1 MKKLVCGMVMGLSL
15 VTMVVAQHRG
25 RDNPDFLSSEFNPK
39 YTASSIMMEEIAGGV
54 RIYAAQNLGRYLY
67 SVAGDATQ
75 LVWNQEHL
83 PWMEGAAGNGVG
95 QTIKLSCD
103 KSFSSLSIL
112 NGYVDLAN
120 PAAFR
125 ENSRAKSIRIEDLDN
140 GLVYQLDLADEI
152 AFTGIQLDLPT
163 CNVLLRIT
171 AVYEGSVYQDA
182 CISALIPEDAPST
195 FYFQGQGDGRA
206 VGVGR
211 RF

>member
-1 MKKLVCGMVMGLSL
+1 MKKLVCYWLVMGMVGVMI
-15 VTMVVAQHRG
+15 AQHRG
-25 RDNPDFLSSEFNPK
+25 RDNPAFLSSEFNPK
-39 YTASSIMMEEIAGGV
+39 YTASSIMMEEVSGGV

-67 SVAGDATQ
+67 SVADDATQ

-103 KSFSSLSIL
+103 KSFSSLNIL

-120 PAAFR
+120 PSAFR

-140 GLVYQLDLADEI
+140 GLVYQLKLADEI
-152 AFTGIQLDLPT
+152 AFTGIQLKLPT
-163 CNVLLRIT
+163 CNVLLLIT
-171 AVYEGSVYQDA
+171 EVYEGSVYQDT
-182 CISALIPEDAPST
+182 CISAIIPEDAPST

>member
-1 MKKLVCGMVMGLSL
+1 MKKLVCYWLVMGMVG
-15 VTMVVAQHRG
+15 VVIAQHRG
-25 RDNPDFLSSEFNPK
+25 RDNPAFLSSEFNPK
-39 YTASSIMMEEIAGGV
+39 YTASSIMMEEVSGGV

-67 SVAGDATQ
+67 SVADDATQ

-103 KSFSSLSIL
+103 KSFSSLNIL

-120 PAAFR
+120 PSAFR

-140 GLVYQLDLADEI
+140 GLVYQLKLADEI
-152 AFTGIQLDLPT
+152 AFTGIQLKLPT
-163 CNVLLRIT
+163 CNVLLLIT
-171 AVYEGSVYQDA
+171 EVYEGSVYQDA
-182 CISALIPEDAPST
+182 CISAIIPEASPST
-195 FYFQGQGDGRA
+195 FYFQGKGDGRA

>member
-1 MKKLVCGMVMGLSL
+1 
-15 VTMVVAQHRG
+15 
-25 RDNPDFLSSEFNPK
+25 
-39 YTASSIMMEEIAGGV
+39 
-54 RIYAAQNLGRYLY
+54 
-67 SVAGDATQ
+67 
-75 LVWNQEHL
+75 
-83 PWMEGAAGNGVG
+83 MEGAAGNGVG
-95 QTIKLSCD
+95 QTITLSCD

>member
-1 MKKLVCGMVMGLSL
+1 MGLSL

-75 LVWNQEHL
+75 LMWNQEHL

-140 GLVYQLDLADEI
+140 GLVYQLELADEI

>member
-1 MKKLVCGMVMGLSL
+1 MKKLVCYWLVMGMVG
-15 VTMVVAQHRG
+15 VVIAQHRG
-25 RDNPDFLSSEFNPK
+25 RDNPAFLSSEFNPK

-103 KSFSSLSIL
+103 KSFSSLNIL

-120 PAAFR
+120 LSAFR

>member
-15 VTMVVAQHRG
+15 VTMVIAQHRG
-25 RDNPDFLSSEFNPK
+25 RDNPAFLSSEFNPK
-39 YTASSIMMEEIAGGV
+39 YTASSIMMEEVSGGV

-67 SVAGDATQ
+67 SVADDATQ
-75 LVWNQEHL
+75 LVWNQDHL

-103 KSFSSLSIL
+103 KSFSSLNIL

-125 ENSRAKSIRIEDLDN
+125 ENSRAKFIRIEDLDN

-152 AFTGIQLDLPT
+152 AFTGIQLELPT

>member
-1 MKKLVCGMVMGLSL
+1 MKKLVCYWLVMGMVG
-15 VTMVVAQHRG
+15 VVIAQHRG

-140 GLVYQLDLADEI
+140 GLVYQLNLSDEI
-152 AFTGIQLDLPT
+152 AFTGIQLKLPT
-163 CNVLLRIT
+163 CNVLLLIT
-171 AVYEGSVYQDA
+171 EVYEGSVYQDA
-182 CISALIPEDAPST
+182 CISAIIPEDSPST

>member
-1 MKKLVCGMVMGLSL
+1 MKKLVCGMVLGLSL

-103 KSFSSLSIL
+103 KSFSSLNIL

-120 PAAFR
+120 LSAFR

-152 AFTGIQLDLPT
+152 AFTGVQLDLPT

>member
-1 MKKLVCGMVMGLSL
+1 MKKLVCYWLVMGMVG
-15 VTMVVAQHRG
+15 VVIAQHRG
-25 RDNPDFLSSEFNPK
+25 RDNPAFLSSEFNPK

>member
-1 MKKLVCGMVMGLSL
+1 MKKLVCYWLVMGMVG
-15 VTMVVAQHRG
+15 VVIAQHRG

-140 GLVYQLDLADEI
+140 GLVYQLNLSDEI
-152 AFTGIQLDLPT
+152 AFTGIQLKQCHHSGGFSLH
-163 CNVLLRIT
+163 LLFS
-171 AVYEGSVYQDA
+171 GS
-182 CISALIPEDAPST
+182 
-195 FYFQGQGDGRA
+195 GRWTSC
-206 VGVGR
+206 GCRPPLLERKMGELR
-211 RF
+211 SNQYSN

>member
-1 MKKLVCGMVMGLSL
+1 MKKLVCYWLVMGMVG
-15 VTMVVAQHRG
+15 VVIAQHRG
-25 RDNPDFLSSEFNPK
+25 RDNPAFLSSEFNPK
-39 YTASSIMMEEIAGGV
+39 YTASSIMMEEVSGGV

-67 SVAGDATQ
+67 SVAGDTTQ

-103 KSFSSLSIL
+103 KSFSSLNIL

-120 PAAFR
+120 PSAFR

-182 CISALIPEDAPST
+182 CISAIIPEDSPST

>member
-15 VTMVVAQHRG
+15 VTMVAAQHRG
-25 RDNPDFLSSEFNPK
+25 RDNPDFLAAEFNPK
-39 YTASSIMMEEIAGGV
+39 YTASSIMLEEVSGGV

-67 SVAGDATQ
+67 SVADDATQ
-75 LVWNQEHL
+75 LMWNQEHL

-95 QTIKLSCD
+95 QTITLSCD

-152 AFTGIQLDLPT
+152 AFTGIQLELPT
-163 CNVLLRIT
+163 CNVLLRI
-171 AVYEGSVYQDA
+171 ASVYEGSVYQDA

-195 FYFQGQGDGRA
+195 FYFQGQGDSRA

>member
-1 MKKLVCGMVMGLSL
+1 MVLGLSL

-140 GLVYQLDLADEI
+140 GLVYQLKLADEI

-182 CISALIPEDAPST
+182 CISAIIPEDAPST

>member
-1 MKKLVCGMVMGLSL
+1 MGLSL
-15 VTMVVAQHRG
+15 VTMVIAQHRG
-25 RDNPDFLSSEFNPK
+25 RDNPAFLSSEFNPK
-39 YTASSIMMEEIAGGV
+39 YTASSIMMEEVSGGV

-67 SVAGDATQ
+67 SVADDATQ
-75 LVWNQEHL
+75 LVWNQDHL

-103 KSFSSLSIL
+103 KSFSSLNIL

-125 ENSRAKSIRIEDLDN
+125 ENSRAKFIRIEDLDN

-152 AFTGIQLDLPT
+152 AFTGIQLELPT

>member
-39 YTASSIMMEEIAGGV
+39 YTASSIMMEEVSGGV

-75 LVWNQEHL
+75 LMWNQDHL

-103 KSFSSLSIL
+103 KSFSSLNIL